1 MTGSPGMAQTD
12 GTHDASR
19 QSWVASARAH
29 PVFPLQNL
37 PFGVFSPAGGEP
49 RGGVAI
55 GDEILDL
62 KAAVQLG
69 LLQDIAAQAATAA
82 SGPSLN
88 PLLALGGAPRAALRK
103 ALFALLAE
111 GTAEGEA
118 ARSHAGALLHRAAG
132 CRLHLPAAIGAYTD
146 FYAGIH
152 HAWNGGLRHQRPS
165 PLLPNYKWVPV
176 AYHSRA
182 SSVIVSGA
190 DVRRPNGQRKLP
202 AEDAPTFG
210 PCRKLDFE
218 LELGIW
224 VGPGNA
230 LGEPIPIAQAGDHV
244 VGLCM
249 LNDWSARDVQTW
261 ESQPL
266 GPFLAKN
273 FSTTIS
279 PWIVTAEALAPFR
292 IAQPPRPEGDP
303 QPLPYLWDETDQAG
317 GAFDITIEAL
327 LSTAA
332 MRERGIA
339 PQRLTAS
346 NLRHLYWTPAQMVA
360 HHTSGGCNLQPGDLF
375 GSGTISAPERS
386 GFGSFAELSDDGQT
400 QLTLP
405 GGETRTFLQD
415 GDELILR
422 ARAEREGYATIG
434 FGDCAGRVLPAP
446 PL

>member
-1 MTGSPGMAQTD
+1 MAQTD
-12 GTHDASR
+12 ETHDASR

-37 PFGVFSPAGGEP
+37 PFGVFSPAGSEP

-62 KAAVQLG
+62 KAVVQLG
-69 LLQDIAAQAATAA
+69 LLQGIAAQAAAAA

-88 PLLALGGAPRAALRK
+88 PLLALGGAPRAGLRK

-111 GTAEGEA
+111 ATVEGEA
-118 ARSHAGALLHRAAG
+118 ARSRAEPLLHRATC

-152 HAWNGGLRHQRPS
+152 HAYNGGLRHKRPS

-190 DVRRPNGQRKLP
+190 GVRRPNGQRKLP

-230 LGEPIPIAQAGDHV
+230 LGEPIPIGQAGDHV

-273 FSTTIS
+273 FSTTVS

-292 IAQPPRPEGDP
+292 IAQPPRAEGDP
-303 QPLPYLWDETDQAG
+303 QPLPYLWDKTDQAG
-317 GAFDITIEAL
+317 GAFDIAIEAL

-339 PQRLTAS
+339 PHRLTAS

-375 GSGTISAPERS
+375 GSGTISAPERA
-386 GFGSFAELSDDGQT
+386 GFGSLAELSDDGQT
-400 QLTLP
+400 QLTMP
-405 GGETRTFLQD
+405 TGETRSFLQD
-415 GDELILR
+415 GDELTLR